1 MVLSLDHGGPLGA
14 QRSHGLEDIDNA
26 LILQTL
32 EHDAQS
38 DEHAGA
44 SDSGTERGRFDFKN
58 SLVLQKSCWK
68 WNGGMHI
75 PAVDS
80 DWPFLAKLLLRLVH
94 LAHEVRELSAELG
107 HPLLWP
113 VRELELP
120 QRARLAVP
128 GVRHLELAQEVLR
141 HVVLRQ
147 GVHYEALVTR

>member
-58 SLVLQKSCWK
+58 EMNFEILTIINMEDESS
-68 WNGGMHI
+68 
-75 PAVDS
+75 PS
-80 DWPFLAKLLLRLVH
+80 
-94 LAHEVRELSAELG
+94 
-107 HPLLWP
+107 P
-113 VRELELP
+113 VILTP
-120 QRARLAVP
+120 D
-128 GVRHLELAQEVLR
+128 
-141 HVVLRQ
+141 
-147 GVHYEALVTR
+147 T